1 MKDERNKRFSVL
13 FAAYRFP
20 CFFFFFPLFFFTNIS
35 HASFLSRK
43 PGREI
48 WPGKKIKTIF
58 CAASRTVRRELGAS
72 LKTERKLRL
81 EVELDLSWKVKPV
94 AKSTKI
100 AESDNFLVSVTLLN
114 PRLFVEPEYPVRDT
128 HVGSCDRSKH
138 KIGQLSPSLL
148 SNQREKHVS
157 LSNFIFK
164 KVILLCKHTCN
175 NKM

>member
-20 CFFFFFPLFFFTNIS
+20 CFFFFPLFFFTNIS

-100 AESDNFLVSVTLLN
+100 AESDNFLVSIH
-114 PRLFVEPEYPVRDT
+114 PP
-128 HVGSCDRSKH
+128 
-138 KIGQLSPSLL
+138 
-148 SNQREKHVS
+148 
-157 LSNFIFK
+157 
-164 KVILLCKHTCN
+164 
-175 NKM
+175 